1 MVVHVNRHHVPAMC
15 NVAGHGD
22 DCFFVGFGLD
32 DCVPLFVGLVLYL
45 YAVPAQ
51 KPDHY
56 VGSDRFFI
64 LPAAF
69 QFAAFL
75 I

>member
-1 MVVHVNRHHVPAMC
+1 
-15 NVAGHGD
+15 
-22 DCFFVGFGLD
+22 
-32 DCVPLFVGLVLYL
+32 LFVGLVLYL